1 MSAENIKSISVD
13 LKKLTVSMNSC
24 ASNVSPQEYFLNI
37 KTFQDL
43 TTLKSYIEM
52 IVESYVGGSTYF
64 LGSCKSPLFYY
75 IQQAEFLQNQKHQ
88 HRLHDLDWIEDKAEI
103 KERTQQLAE
112 AVWEAL
118 ISHEP
123 IKREKIYVYYM
134 ENGNRWY
141 VSRLSSVWRSYHTAE
156 TLTPYTTSMLHYF
169 ILMNRLAKKDCY
181 QMSYE
186 I

>member
-1 MSAENIKSISVD
+1 MSTEIIKSISVD

-75 IQQAEFLQNQKHQ
+75 IQQAEFLQNQKYSE
-88 HRLHDLDWIEDKAEI
+88 RLHDLDWIEDKVEI

-118 ISHEP
+118 ISNEP

-156 TLTPYTTSMLHYF
+156 TLAPYTTSMLHYF